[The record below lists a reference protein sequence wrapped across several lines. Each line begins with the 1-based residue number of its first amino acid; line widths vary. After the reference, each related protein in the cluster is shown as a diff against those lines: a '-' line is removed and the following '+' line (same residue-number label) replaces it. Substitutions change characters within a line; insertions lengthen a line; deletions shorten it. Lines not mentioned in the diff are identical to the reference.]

1 MNTYLYIVKRAIIL
15 LLFFF
20 GSGMAND
27 SRAQSSNYQSVDQ
40 YVLSL
45 GPMPGLNLAVITDSL
60 TLPFT
65 SKAEKARALFIW
77 MANYIEIDPK
87 TTSNY
92 DNRTNDASG
101 VFLRRKG
108 NPTGISLLFQEMCSL
123 ASIRCISV
131 EGYYKYHT
139 DEIGD
144 PSDEPNYAWNVVQLS
159 TSPTEWYY
167 IDVSSA
173 SGFLDRRKSTFT
185 RQVND
190 VYFFADRVVF
200 NLQHYPAN
208 KAWQLGEGPASV
220 KSFYN
225 LPCVLPGAYA
235 YKLSSALTPS
245 GLFVTSTEK
254 KSTFKLLAR
263 RQDQINNI
271 ELIIGE
277 GAKAGKPIRV
287 NFTIENNTIEFQHTF
302 AKSDTYPATVLFD
315 GLEVLR
321 FVAEVE

>member
-1 MNTYLYIVKRAIIL
+1 
-15 LLFFF
+15 
-20 GSGMAND
+20 
-27 SRAQSSNYQSVDQ
+27 
-40 YVLSL
+40 
-45 GPMPGLNLAVITDSL
+45 MPGLNMAIITDSL
-60 TLPFT
+60 TLPFS
-65 SKAEKARALFIW
+65 SKAEKARALFMW

-131 EGYYKYHT
+131 EGFYKYNT
-139 DEIGD
+139 DDIGD
-144 PSDEPNYAWNVVQLS
+144 PPDEPNHAWNVIQLS

-167 IDVSSA
+167 IDISSA
-173 SGFLDRRKSTFT
+173 CGFLDRRKTVFT

-190 VYFFADRVVF
+190 VYFFADRIVF

-208 KAWQLGEGPASV
+208 KAWQLGEGPASI

-225 LPCVLPGAYA
+225 LPYVLPGAYS
-235 YKLSSALTPS
+235 YKLSKAITPS
-245 GLFVTSTEK
+245 GLFVTNTEK
-254 KSTFKLLAR
+254 KSSFKLQAR
-263 RQDQINNI
+263 RQDQINNL
-271 ELIIGE
+271 ELVIGE

-287 NFTIENNTIEFQHTF
+287 NFTTDQSTIDFQYTF
-302 AKSDTYPATVLFD
+302 TKSDTYPVTLLFN
-315 GLEVLR
+315 GIEVLR